1 MISETTLAKTNDNPE
16 NTLDLILF
24 NTQTIAQ
31 QHTQELRKQQT
42 QALEYLDL
50 EIKTV
55 EAQLY
60 AFTTKNPPTQ
70 PQLKYLNKLQNR
82 LTQLKMDLRVIN

>member
-1 MISETTLAKTNDNPE
+1 MKLDKFRTGRGYPKVKNSLYCDPDFVSKVSQMISETTLVKLNENPE

-31 QHTQELRKQQT
+31 QHSQELKKQQT
-42 QALEYLDL
+42 QALEYLNL

-55 EAQLY
+55 EA
-60 AFTTKNPPTQ
+60 
-70 PQLKYLNKLQNR
+70 
-82 LTQLKMDLRVIN
+82 